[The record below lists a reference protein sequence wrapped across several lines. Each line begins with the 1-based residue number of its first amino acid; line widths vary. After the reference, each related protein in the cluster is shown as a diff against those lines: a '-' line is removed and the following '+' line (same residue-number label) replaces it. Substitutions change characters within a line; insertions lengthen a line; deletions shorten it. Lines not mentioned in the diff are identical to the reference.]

1 MCSVVPLLGLSAA
14 TLFRSVGKFTELG
27 QSLYA
32 EAGAVAEQ
40 AIASIRTVAAFTGER
55 KEADRYAAKLG
66 KAQAVGVQSG
76 TAIARGLA
84 CVLFIIFASYGL
96 GMWCVGCGDR
106 QGIGTLVWLCPPPL
120 SD

>member
-1 MCSVVPLLGLSAA
+1 MNYKNSKG
-14 TLFRSVGKFTELG
+14 
-27 QSLYA
+27 LYA

-55 KEADRYAAKLG
+55 KEADRYALKLER
-66 KAQAVGVQSG
+66 AQGVGIQSG

-96 GMWCVGCGDR
+96 GMWFGAKVREGCVVC
-106 QGIGTLVWLCPPPL
+106 VCLCICSCAYRGPSNVPDTIPFNL
-120 SD
+120 